1 MGVPAEQSLV
11 CTIQQDVD
19 IYVAI
24 RHGRT
29 MADALGF
36 NPVDR
41 TRIEIA
47 ILELTRNLLAHAG
60 GGKVIFEMVSQPT
73 RKGIAIE
80 ARDEGPGIPDVALAM
95 KDGFST
101 KNTLGAGLPGVRRL
115 MDEFTIDSIPGKG
128 TRVRAIKWVPQQDR
142 GY

>member
-1 MGVPAEQSLV
+1 MPPEKSFV
-11 CTIQQDVD
+11 CRIQQDVD

-24 RHGRT
+24 GHGRA

-36 NPVDR
+36 DAVDR

-60 GGKVIFEMVSQPT
+60 GGKLTFEEVFQNK

-80 ARDEGPGIPDVALAM
+80 ATDDGPGISDIEMAM
-95 KDGFST
+95 KDGYST
-101 KNTLGAGLPGVRRL
+101 KKTLGAGLPGVQRL

-128 TRVRAIKWVPQQDR
+128 TRVRAIKWVPQRDR